1 MIAMAVEKYLKPE
14 VINQIKRLD
23 LRAQFVVRGFL
34 HGLHASPFHGFS
46 VEFSEHRKYSPGDD
60 PKDIDWQVF
69 AKTDKYYIKKF
80 ESETNLTGYLVM
92 DLSESMGYT
101 FEQTLTK
108 FDYAVCLAAALAYL
122 MVSQQD
128 PVGLITFNDKVRE
141 SLPPRSK
148 RTQLGNVL
156 ALLSKIQPQ
165 GQTDFAN
172 SVGQIAAM
180 LKTRSLVMIFS
191 DFLTDD
197 VAAFQSLHQ
206 LRHGGHDVILFHIL
220 DEAEVSFPF
229 HGVYEMRDPE
239 TGDEIK
245 IDADGYRSD
254 YVQQIQ
260 QFRDSLAE
268 RCVKSGIDYVP
279 LDTSMQF
286 DKALMEYLISRR
298 ARG

>member
-1 MIAMAVEKYLKPE
+1 MSVEKYLKPE

-60 PKDIDWQVF
+60 PNDIDWNVF
-69 AKTDKYYIKKF
+69 AKTDKYYIRKY
-80 ESETNLTGYLVM
+80 ESETNLTGFLVM

-101 FEQTLTK
+101 FEQTLNK

-141 SLPPRSK
+141 SLPPRSNRK
-148 RTQLGNVL
+148 QLGNVL
-156 ALLSKIQPQ
+156 SLLSKIKPA
-165 GQTDFAN
+165 GATDFAY

-191 DFLTDD
+191 DLLSDEEEMFN
-197 VAAFQSLHQ
+197 SLYR
-206 LRHGGHDVILFHIL
+206 LRHGGHDIILFHIL

-229 HGVYEMRDPE
+229 NGMYEMRDPE
-239 TGDEIK
+239 TDQEMK
-245 IDADGYRSD
+245 VDADGFRSD
-254 YVQQIQ
+254 YVQRIKD
-260 QFRDSLAE
+260 FRDSLAQQ
-268 RCVKSGIDYVP
+268 SQAGGFDYVA

-286 DKALMEYLISRR
+286 DKALMEYLLSRR